1 MSEILTL
8 VLTTVFVCL
17 IQTAF
22 HYVKDKIVSNHKKDK
37 YKK

>member
-8 VLTTVFVCL
+8 VLTTIFVCL
-17 IQTAF
+17 IQTCF
-22 HYVKDKIVSNHKKDK
+22 NYVKDKITNKHKKDK